1 MSDTDLI
8 ILAATQPAQMKA
20 NSFLTKQNLS
30 ALFLL
35 LALAAFVPDARA
47 TFLRGQPFTPT
58 GANFTM
64 SAVQG
69 INSSNPTGASGFHP
83 QVNGDFEFKDS
94 IGVSYDDGTGK
105 LKDFGLGLYQD
116 SSKNTFSTG
125 LRINYNQPVQAS
137 SVTITIE
144 DFDIQAG
151 KDTFFNPK
159 KVEPSITL
167 FGPNGTV
174 FASLNPTQIFPYMV
188 PNTTAGSK
196 STDVWD
202 LNFGAVLSG
211 LKLADGPISGFLLY
225 ADMANGEQAN
235 SDPYLLVSVGSG
247 IPQVP
252 EPANYLAG
260 IAAILMLGVSH
271 LTVLRRKRATV

>member
-1 MSDTDLI
+1 
-8 ILAATQPAQMKA
+8 MKT

-35 LALAAFVPDARA
+35 FTLAAFVPNARA
-47 TFLRGQPFTPT
+47 TFLRGQPFTPA
-58 GANFTM
+58 GANFSM

-69 INSSNPTGASGFHP
+69 IDASHPNGQSSFHP

-94 IGVSYDDGTGK
+94 IGVSYDDGTGN

-125 LRINYNQPVQAS
+125 LMINYNALVKAS

-144 DFDIQAG
+144 DFDINAG
-151 KDTFFNPK
+151 ASGFNNQ

-167 FGPNGTV
+167 FGPGGSI
-174 FASLNPTQIFPYMV
+174 FASLTPAQLFPYLV
-188 PNTTAGSK
+188 ANTTAGQAK
-196 STDVWD
+196 GDVWD

-225 ADMANGEQAN
+225 ADQLNGEKAN

-260 IAAILMLGVSH
+260 VAAILMLGFSH
-271 LTVLRRKRATV
+271 LTILRRKRATV

>member
-1 MSDTDLI
+1 
-8 ILAATQPAQMKA
+8 MKLKFA
-20 NSFLTKQNLS
+20 S
-30 ALFLL
+30 L
-35 LALAAFVPDARA
+35 LAVVIAIGASNANA
-47 TFLRGQPFTPT
+47 TFLRGQPFTPN
-58 GANFTM
+58 GADFSM

-69 INSSNPTGASGFHP
+69 IDASHPTGQTGFSP

-94 IGVSYDDGTGK
+94 IGVSYDQGGGK
-105 LKDFGLGLYQD
+105 LKDFGIGLYQD

-125 LRINYNQPVQAS
+125 LRINYNQLVQAS

-167 FGPNGTV
+167 FGPNGSV
-174 FASLNPTQIFPYMV
+174 FATLNPQQIFPYMT

-211 LKLADGPISGFLLY
+211 
-225 ADMANGEQAN
+225 
-235 SDPYLLVSVGSG
+235 
-247 IPQVP
+247 
-252 EPANYLAG
+252 
-260 IAAILMLGVSH
+260 
-271 LTVLRRKRATV
+271 

>member
-1 MSDTDLI
+1 MV
-8 ILAATQPAQMKA
+8 ILEIEAIQPAQMKT
-20 NSFLTKQNLS
+20 NSFLTKQDLS

-35 LALAAFVPDARA
+35 FALASFAPNARA

-58 GANFTM
+58 GANFSM

-69 INSSNPTGASGFHP
+69 IDASHPTGATGFTP

-116 SSKNTFSTG
+116 SSKNVVSTG
-125 LRINYNQPVQAS
+125 LMISYNQLVQAS

-151 KDTFFNPK
+151 KDTFFK
-159 KVEPSITL
+159 SSKVEPSITL
-167 FGPNGTV
+167 FGPNGSV
-174 FASLNPTQIFPYMV
+174 FASLTPTAIFNAMV
-188 PNTTAGSK
+188 PNTTTGSK
-196 STDVWD
+196 ADVWD
-202 LNFGAVLSG
+202 LNFGTVLNN
-211 LKLADGPISGFLLY
+211 LKIADGPISGFLLY
-225 ADMANGEQAN
+225 ADTLDGEKPG
-235 SDPYLLVSVGSG
+235 SDPYLLVAVGNG

-252 EPANYLAG
+252 EPSNYIAG

-271 LTVLRRKRATV
+271 LTVLRRRRATA